1 MTKDELIDYIHKS
14 GCKML
19 KNLHLSP
26 MTKEHIIDYLHK
38 AECPSIKKLLKKI

>member
-1 MTKDELIDYIHKS
+1 MTKEDLIIYIHNS

-19 KNLHLSP
+19 KNLHLLP

-38 AECPSIKKLLKKI
+38 ADCPKIKKLFN